1 MSAQS
6 RAIRRGYAAFAVL
19 AIGFI
24 TLPLVF
30 IVWMSFFSNKIL
42 SFPPQGYTLDWYLR
56 AWALSDFRNGFFLSI
71 RTSLIVTGIA

>member
-1 MSAQS
+1 MPAQS

-56 AWALSDFRNGFFLSI
+56 AWELSDFRNGFFLSI
-71 RTSLIVTGIA
+71 RPA